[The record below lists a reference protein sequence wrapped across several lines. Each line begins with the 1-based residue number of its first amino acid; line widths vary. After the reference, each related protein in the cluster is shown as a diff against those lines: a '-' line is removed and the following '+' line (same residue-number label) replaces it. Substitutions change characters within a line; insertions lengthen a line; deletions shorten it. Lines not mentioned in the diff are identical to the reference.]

1 METVDRIGE
10 RAPQS
15 DKPAGLGEH
24 GGLHCPE
31 EKVASHV
38 LEVMQGVLRLGVPG
52 L

>member
-1 METVDRIGE
+1 METADRIGE
-10 RAPQS
+10 GAPYG
-15 DKPAGLGEH
+15 DKPAGMGEH

-31 EKVASHV
+31 EKAASHA